1 MSDEHHKL
9 DLGDKPEKMAAPSG
23 WDYLSDGGCIRCV
36 FSTAK
41 RVKMGMSANTGKQD
55 VRVLWFVEQVAPEKF
70 EARRINA
77 HNVPAGESEFIP
89 MHKLVNEFTPQIAF
103 YEEDVLPAMLA
114 LEDKLDQGD
123 DLRQEGKLYSAE
135 MEYGDA
141 LKMDE
146 RNVRALFGLGL
157 IFAGRKEVDRTRGL
171 LSELINVKAAFV
183 GKNQHLFNEF
193 GIALRKAGLFDE
205 AVAYYSRA
213 LEYVDDDE
221 HLYYNLARS
230 HYENGSWEE
239 CIESLLL
246 SNKLNPDLA
255 LSCNLFEL
263 IVGLAND
270 KKRLARYG
278 KPPVP
283 PEVADLARK
292 ALSMQSSRTTLD
304 EAPIIP
310 SEIGRARYGGDSPS
324 VEDLFGDLKGDKGN

>member
-1 MSDEHHKL
+1 MSDELHRL
-9 DLGDKPEKMAAPSG
+9 DLGDKPEKVSVPSG
-23 WDYLSDGGCIRCV
+23 WDYLSDGGFIRCA

-41 RVKMGMSANTGKQD
+41 KVRMGMSANTGKRD
-55 VRVLWFVEQVAPEKF
+55 VQVLWFVEQVAPEKF
-70 EARRINA
+70 EARRLNP
-77 HNVPAGESEFIP
+77 HNVPAGEPEFIP
-89 MHKLVNEFTPQIAF
+89 MHKLVNEFTPQIVY

-171 LSELINVKAAFV
+171 LGELINVKAAFV

-193 GIALRKAGLFDE
+193 GIALRKVGLFDE

-213 LEYVDDDE
+213 LEYTDDDE
-221 HLYYNLARS
+221 NLYYNLARS
-230 HYENGSWEE
+230 HYENDSWEG
-239 CIESLLL
+239 CIESLLV

-255 LSCNLFEL
+255 VSCALFEL

-270 KKRLARYG
+270 EKRLARYG
-278 KPPVP
+278 KSPVP

-292 ALSMQSSRTTLD
+292 VLSMQTPRTTLD
-304 EAPIIP
+304 EAPIVP
-310 SEIGRARYGGDSPS
+310 SEIGRARYGGESPS
-324 VEDLFGDLKGDKGN
+324 VDDLFGDWKGEKGN